1 MSVDSSK
8 IHQNHWIIT
17 EGFLHVIG
25 NNMRVME
32 GNFPTE
38 QNVLRRRK
46 LVSSK
51 QTLWENTQR
60 INTVRENNYDKVQ
73 TNK

>member
-51 QTLWENTQR
+51 QTLWENTQQ

-73 TNK
+73 TNE

>member
-1 MSVDSSK
+1 MEMENCHNYSPKLHNLVMIVDSSK

-25 NNMRVME
+25 NNMRVKE

-38 QNVLRRRK
+38 CSAQA
-46 LVSSK
+46 
-51 QTLWENTQR
+51 QTRHIKTNTLGKY
-60 INTVRENNYDKVQ
+60 TTD
-73 TNK
+73 